1 MSLKIYAWEHRTF
14 REMYDIHF
22 LPAVREQMIRALAQH
37 FQITLR
43 DIEFVNQR
51 NGMAYSR
58 QARIKLPRKTCPV
71 GLVVHELAH
80 LYDWQKNGKDGHRKT
95 FKKAL
100 IKLMVETKY
109 ELPRILKCTLTPQ

>member
-1 MSLKIYAWEHRTF
+1 MKLKIYGWEHKTF
-14 REMYDIHF
+14 SDMYDVHF
-22 LPAVREQMIRALAQH
+22 LPTVREQMIRALAAH

-51 NGMAYSR
+51 NGMSYSR
-58 QARIKLPRKTCPV
+58 QARIKLPRKGCPV
-71 GLVVHELAH
+71 GLAVHELAH

-95 FKKAL
+95 FRKAL

-109 ELPRILKCTLTPQ
+109 ELPRISKCIST